1 MRATWVSYVA
11 ATWAF
16 VFASASFY
24 WALGGRIGLE
34 TIGPGLATLTND
46 PWFVAIGL
54 WGVGVAKVAG
64 GLLALA
70 LIRLRQ
76 RRRVHR
82 LIYLITLIGG
92 SLAALYGAA
101 SLVQHVLMITGAIAI
116 PAGLGRVATTWHIVL
131 WDPWWVIGGVLFV
144 TAARRS
150 RAL

>member
-1 MRATWVSYVA
+1 M
-11 ATWAF
+11 
-16 VFASASFY
+16 
-24 WALGGRIGLE
+24 
-34 TIGPGLATLTND
+34 
-46 PWFVAIGL
+46 
-54 WGVGVAKVAG
+54 
-64 GLLALA
+64 LALA

>member
-1 MRATWVSYVA
+1 MRATRVSYVA

-24 WALGGRIGLE
+24 WALGGRTGLE
-34 TIGPGLATLTND
+34 TIGPGLTAFAND

-82 LIYLITLIGG
+82 L
-92 SLAALYGAA
+92 
-101 SLVQHVLMITGAIAI
+101 
-116 PAGLGRVATTWHIVL
+116 
-131 WDPWWVIGGVLFV
+131 WDPWWGHRRRAVC
-144 TAARRS
+144 RRS
-150 RAL
+150 TPLARPVKAGAISSRTPSSRADMRPQISAIVGRDRMDQREVERRERPWRTTFG